1 MDPSPPNCNY
11 ETYTINVSSNVSV
24 NNSTFKTWLQV
35 PIKDVV
41 EFSLLACS
49 IPSTT
54 SNVVYISV
62 NEVDSVF
69 NDYSHPDTGS
79 TPPNVRNC
87 MGAVYRTFNGATVD
101 SRIVYRNEYP
111 IKTRIINPLERLS
124 NITVSLFDDTG
135 APIPSTTPGYYT
147 FQIKCMRKNLCN
159 FNMCN

>member
-24 NNSTFKTWLQV
+24 NNSSFQAWLEV
-35 PIKDVV
+35 PLKDVV
-41 EFSLLACS
+41 EFSLTACS
-49 IPSTT
+49 LPDTT

-69 NDYSHPDTGS
+69 NDYSHPIGGS
-79 TPPNVRNC
+79 
-87 MGAVYRTFNGATVD
+87 GATANA
-101 SRIVYRNEYP
+101 RIVYRNEYP

-124 NITVSLFDDTG
+124 NITISLFDDTG
-135 APIPSTTPGYYT
+135 ALIPTTTPGYYT

-159 FNMCN
+159 FNICN